1 MTENQVIKLRNIEHE
16 KHELEEMLEFLVS
29 YTRPDITALKVV
41 IRSDYAGK
49 SVHIPDNASPFTN
62 ALFVEMVKMKI
73 KMRLEELKTEFDN
86 L

>member
-1 MTENQVIKLRNIEHE
+1 
-16 KHELEEMLEFLVS
+16 
-29 YTRPDITALKVV
+29 V